1 MDSSGVGAKNA
12 ALLDKQFMRVQMEQ
26 QHERGASASSAQR
39 AQAFAHVLQ
48 AEQISQT
55 KASRLDATRL
65 NASNRV
71 RGPKRRRAESGEADD
86 EGQEAIREAT
96 VHEALGHHGETL
108 GARQLYELNGMVMMM
123 GRKKDDSKDDE
134 ESEI

>member
-12 ALLDKQFMRVQMEQ
+12 ALLDKQFTRVQMEQ

-39 AQAFAHVLQ
+39 AQSFAHVLQ
-48 AEQISQT
+48 AEQVSQT
-55 KASRLDATRL
+55 KITRLDATRL
-65 NASNRV
+65 NASHRV
-71 RGPKRRRAESGEADD
+71 RGPKRRQAESRDAED

-96 VHEALGHHGETL
+96 VHEALGHGEPY

-123 GRKKDDSKDDE
+123 GRKKDD
-134 ESEI
+134 